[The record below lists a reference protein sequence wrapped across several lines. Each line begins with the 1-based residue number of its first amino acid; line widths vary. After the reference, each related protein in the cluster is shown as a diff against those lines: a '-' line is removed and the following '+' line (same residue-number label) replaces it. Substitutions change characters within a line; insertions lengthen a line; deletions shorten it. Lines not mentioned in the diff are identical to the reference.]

1 MTKKSSIIDPKQQE
15 PSSSTRLPG
24 GLPKRSQ
31 SVFIHDRTGLNFGG
45 ITPIVPIA
53 PQAFPNR
60 KESIEMKA

>member
-15 PSSSTRLPG
+15 PSSPTRLPG

-31 SVFIHDRTGLNFGG
+31 SVFIHDTSGLNFGG
-45 ITPIVPIA
+45 INPIVPIA